1 MQLTKLN
8 DNLNIHQSLPDN
20 PTLTADE
27 LKKKFDEG
35 VNIIKKYLND
45 LFIPELESSVSTEI
59 EDKIKEFN
67 KSLEEFKNGINED
80 IDTFKDTITK
90 SINSA
95 KESMTIDSDF
105 VITTNNQIQ
114 LTTDIQYGRSTN
126 RKAFNK
132 TGYKPLGVVG
142 YSVPYN
148 YNEKW
153 SISEYNMEKSENGS
167 ATVYVE
173 GNPTTNKGN
182 ITYSTTVTVQ
192 ILWVKIKREESVN
205 D

>member
-45 LFIPELESSVSTEI
+45 LFIPELESSVPKEI

-67 KSLEEFKNGINED
+67 KSLEEFKDGINKD

-105 VITTNNQIQ
+105 VVTTNNQIQ
-114 LTTDIQYGRSTN
+114 LTTDIQFGRATN
-126 RKAFNK
+126 RKTFNK
-132 TGYKPLGVVG
+132 KGYKPLGVVG
-142 YSVPYN
+142 YSVIYD

-153 SISEYNMEKSENGS
+153 GISEYSMEKSEEGS
-167 ATVYVE
+167 ATVYVV
-173 GNPTTNKGN
+173 GNPGANKGN